1 MEIAVSEVFN
11 FHSFIESKKS
21 EYAESLVKASCG
33 RIQLNDA
40 LEFVNILMLYT
51 NSEYSKKTILKEF
64 EFFTNYIVRN
74 NSMDIATY
82 IISFFIDVLSKN
94 DIITDIE
101 SNIMKDSFIER
112 ITTL

>member
-21 EYAESLVKASCG
+21 EYAESLVKASCSK
-33 RIQLNDA
+33 IKLDDA
-40 LEFVNILMLYT
+40 VEFVSILMLYT
-51 NSEYSKKTILKEF
+51 NLEHKNKVLKEF
-64 EFFTNYIVRN
+64 DLFTNYIVRN